1 MAQILI
7 PRRRLLVLL
16 YLYNVFVRVLSFKSM
31 AAAVCVVRLET
42 GEQKKVVLPTGSYDE
57 LVHALSTHTAV
68 DEQTLLQVFDTVV
81 DEYIDLKKD
90 CTILPKYKIKVGRKV
105 LPPTTD
111 PTSSECIEAGPS
123 SMAHDPSREHLN
135 QSADSI
141 CTTEF
146 VEIHVPLRKQYDYLE
161 FRLPAFGPYEEVLQR
176 GEPVEGPVRRA
187 IVIRIFQACF
197 KIVWFPSKELYNTAV
212 EQLIQK
218 YPHLQDNIKKG
229 TGMELW
235 KLALKNKFKNNR
247 KKTQN
252 IPEEMEAMRVINT
265 PKRPRVPGPEEI
277 NKKLYRLSDNPE
289 LIVYGETA
297 EGRRR
302 HHEWLTENASTAGDD
317 ELRPCLLATAKERH
331 EGLERMTIQQA
342 LLEYPFLATEHSL
355 QLKFNLLFKKNI
367 LDDIMK
373 GFECLCG
380 MSLSHGHQ
388 EEVTDFS
395 TLASEDAI
403 LGVLRSIANRCND
416 SLETLLTDFRVPS
429 AHSAAPLVVL
439 GMEVR

>member
-68 DEQTLLQVFDTVV
+68 DEQTL
-81 DEYIDLKKD
+81 
-90 CTILPKYKIKVGRKV
+90 
-105 LPPTTD
+105 

-135 QSADSI
+135 Q
-141 CTTEF
+141 
-146 VEIHVPLRKQYDYLE
+146 R
-161 FRLPAFGPYEEVLQR
+161 
-176 GEPVEGPVRRA
+176 
-187 IVIRIFQACF
+187 
-197 KIVWFPSKELYNTAV
+197 FPSKELYNTAV

-416 SLETLLTDFRVPS
+416 SLETLLTDKADTPLTPCIQRAIDGTLVLHADNQCLFVASSLLSAVASLFFLFWVFHIKYPKKADRVLTFIEHAFVDLSQTKPKVKALELMNFYKNIS
-429 AHSAAPLVVL
+429 
-439 GMEVR
+439 